1 MTAGQLPE
9 GRYGSRGAGRRRRW
23 ATPAGLL
30 LAVLAGLVAAVIGYR
45 NLGSTPVQGETLGFI
60 LLDGTPG
67 IHPEIYG
74 AQLRLKVVRDDPSR
88 PAVCIVRARSRDGEE
103 TGRKEV
109 YVPPA
114 AGPIVLTTVV
124 HTSRPP
130 VTADVFGCSLAV
142 PPYLVPSPGH

>member
-9 GRYGSRGAGRRRRW
+9 GRYGSRGVGPRRRW
-23 ATPAGLL
+23 VAPVGLL
-30 LAVLAGLVAAVIGYR
+30 LAVLAGLVIAVIGYR
-45 NLGSTPVQGETLGFI
+45 NLGSTPVQGEALGFT
-60 LLDGTPG
+60 LLDTTPG
-67 IHPEIYG
+67 TNPETYG
-74 AQLRLKVVRDDPSR
+74 AELRLNVVRDDPSR

-103 TGRKEV
+103 TGRKEI

-124 HTSRPP
+124 LTSRPP

-142 PPYLVPSPGH
+142 PPYLVPAPGH